1 MNYYLEIVLFLLIV
15 FTSTLLRG
23 AFGFG
28 NALIAM
34 PLLILLLGVRSA
46 TPLVALIGIVIGG
59 LMLFREWKQLVIKE
73 ALYLLISSL
82 AGVPIGLFF
91 LVSFP
96 ETVVNGFLG
105 VMLIGFGFFNL
116 MGFKLPIINNG
127 WLAIPFGFVSGI
139 FGGAYNAN
147 GPPVVI
153 YGLLR
158 DWTKEKFRATL
169 QGYFLLTG
177 GVIAIGHGV
186 SGLWTSQV
194 LLYFLVSL
202 PIVVLAVLA
211 GEKISNRVSGDRL
224 NQALNVFLILLGFL
238 MFI

>member
-1 MNYYLEIVLFLLIV
+1 MNYYLVMVLFLLIV

-28 NALIAM
+28 NALVAM
-34 PLLILLLGVRSA
+34 PLLILLLGVKSA
-46 TPLVALIGIVIGG
+46 TPLVALIGIMIGG
-59 LMLFREWKQLVIKE
+59 LMLFREWKQLEITE
-73 ALYLLISSL
+73 TIYLLIASM
-82 AGVPIGLFF
+82 AGVPLGLFF

-105 VMLIGFGFFNL
+105 IVLIGFGIFNL
-116 MGFKLPIINNG
+116 LGFTLPIIKNK
-127 WLAIPFGFVSGI
+127 WLAIPFGFISGI

-147 GPPVVI
+147 GPPAVI
-153 YGLLR
+153 YGRLR
-158 DWTKEKFRATL
+158 DWPKEKFRATL

-177 GVIAIGHGV
+177 AVIAIGHGLA
-186 SGLWTSQV
+186 GLWTRQV
-194 LLYFLVSL
+194 LVYFLVSL

-211 GEKISNRVSGDRL
+211 GDKISSSVSGDRFNQYL
-224 NQALNVFLILLGFL
+224 NLFLIMLGIL